1 MVFFILG
8 AGHTRW
14 TTGAGGH
21 LQSGAAPDEIDNHVQ
36 RRGDRFSLS
45 LSLHVY
51 FFSPYFLISSTLP
64 PVIIIISASER
75 TEAERVP
82 FIIEG
87 LIIIGSRQEKGM
99 TGQREPSK
107 WPSAKNYVGIKN
119 KTTTT
124 TTITTMIIITDT
136 TDYPVRVVWAAFFFV
151 VVVVVFGPFI
161 AWATAVS
168 GRPSGV
174 LEATAI
180 YRGERFLVST
190 GFWIFERYLWAAMKN
205 GETWHNKSS

>member
-36 RRGDRFSLS
+36 RRGDRFSLSLS

-107 WPSAKNYVGIKN
+107 
-119 KTTTT
+119 
-124 TTITTMIIITDT
+124 
-136 TDYPVRVVWAAFFFV
+136 
-151 VVVVVFGPFI
+151 
-161 AWATAVS
+161 
-168 GRPSGV
+168 
-174 LEATAI
+174 
-180 YRGERFLVST
+180 
-190 GFWIFERYLWAAMKN
+190 
-205 GETWHNKSS
+205 